1 MKLSIVASVLL
12 SACAAL
18 ADVCG
23 QWDSINAS
31 SSYIIYNN
39 LWGMGS
45 ATSGSQCTGLD
56 SASGKSVAW
65 HTTWSWAG
73 GQYKVKSFANANLV
87 FTPKTVGDIRSMKS
101 TMKYSYNGINGAVTN
116 VAYDIFTA
124 STAGSSTP
132 EYEVMIWLAA
142 YGGAGP
148 IGSENGPIATPTIAG
163 SQWKLYDGYNGAM
176 HVYSFM
182 AVDSPLTRFSCDVK
196 LFLTYL
202 VDNHGL
208 PTSQYVN
215 ITKRAAIGE
224 YGIHADASATAFQ
237 AGTEPFT
244 GSDAELIVSAFS
256 AAVV

>member
-1 MKLSIVASVLL
+1 MKFSVVASALL
-12 SACAAL
+12 SACVAL
-18 ADVCG
+18 AEDFCG
-23 QWDSINAS
+23 QYAS
-31 SSYIIYNN
+31 VNTFNNYIIYNN

-56 SASGKSVAW
+56 SASGKKVAW

-73 GQYKVKSFANANLV
+73 GEHDVKSFANANLI
-87 FTPKTVGDIRSMKS
+87 FTPKTVADIRSIKS
-101 TMKYSYNGINGAVTN
+101 TMKYSYNGIDGAVAN

-124 STAGSSTP
+124 PIAGSSSS

-148 IGSENGPIATPTIAG
+148 ISSTGRSIDTPTIAG
-163 SQWKLYDGYNGAM
+163 LQWKLYDGYNSAM
-176 HVYSFM
+176 HVYSFV

-202 VDNHGL
+202 ADNHGF

-215 ITKRAAIGE
+215 TL
-224 YGIHADASATAFQ
+224 Q
-237 AGTEPFT
+237 AGTEPFTAAEPFT
-244 GSDAELIVSAFS
+244 GSDAELTVSEFS
-256 AAVV
+256 AVVA